1 MPASWE
7 TNTIVCIQPN
17 KKIVCMNTIFIE
29 LSDEAQNGDDVF
41 ASTEDREESHFEE
54 LSNKGNLKYVHIHRL
69 KIKLWW
75 FYIIID
81 IYTYIYYI

>member
-1 MPASWE
+1 
-7 TNTIVCIQPN
+7 
-17 KKIVCMNTIFIE
+17 MNTIFIE

-69 KIKLWW
+69 KIKL
-75 FYIIID
+75 
-81 IYTYIYYI
+81 